1 MGRAPIIGI
10 SSTATPSSAGC
21 SFVRSSQKCL
31 PPLST
36 TRGRERTEA
45 RKEARPPLFSSPLS
59 LSLSLDSEQCV
70 STSVSSFSS
79 VAPIPLL
86 QRLARV
92 SSRGSSTLFSP
103 CFRLGCLATRRER
116 RFSVVI
122 VNQPTYFN
130 KVARPFLPLSS
141 GKKGKPTTGGLTRI
155 YRNTIYRL
163 TRIRRYGNR
172 IPVETL
178 PFGGNEL
185 IHRLVE
191 QTSYTFIESS
201 VRTAAILS
209 SLKPVRFP
217 LTLGDRRFVTLFK
230 VH

>member
-1 MGRAPIIGI
+1 MYGPHKSVCRHSPRPEGENEQRRERKRVPRY
-10 SSTATPSSAGC
+10 S
-21 SFVRSSQKCL
+21 L
-31 PPLST
+31 PP
-36 TRGRERTEA
+36 
-45 RKEARPPLFSSPLS
+45 S

-103 CFRLGCLATRRER
+103 CFRLGYLATRGER

>member
-1 MGRAPIIGI
+1 MGRAPPIIGI
-10 SSTATPSSAGC
+10 SSTATPSSC

-45 RKEARPPLFSSPLS
+45 RKEARPPLFSSS

-103 CFRLGCLATRRER
+103 CFRLGCLATRGER

>member
-1 MGRAPIIGI
+1 MSA
-10 SSTATPSSAGC
+10 ATLHD
-21 SFVRSSQKCL
+21 Q
-31 PPLST
+31 
-36 TRGRERTEA
+36 RERTNRGEKGSA
-45 RKEARPPLFSSPLS
+45 SPAILFLS

>member
-1 MGRAPIIGI
+1 MYGPHKSVCRHSPRPEGENEQ
-10 SSTATPSSAGC
+10 
-21 SFVRSSQKCL
+21 R
-31 PPLST
+31 
-36 TRGRERTEA
+36 RERK
-45 RKEARPPLFSSPLS
+45 RVPRYSLPLS

-103 CFRLGCLATRRER
+103 CFRLGCLATRGER

-141 GKKGKPTTGGLTRI
+141 GRK
-155 YRNTIYRL
+155 
-163 TRIRRYGNR
+163 GNR
-172 IPVETL
+172 LLRRVNQDLSEHDL
-178 PFGGNEL
+178 PTYAYPQIRKPHPGGNPSFGGNEL

>member
-1 MGRAPIIGI
+1 MGRAPPIIGI

-45 RKEARPPLFSSPLS
+45 RKEARPPLFSSS